1 MGLMSELTNNIR
13 NDEKNYGYNKDQF
26 MFHTGFKLFDF
37 MNGQAVYNSKKK
49 AEEYLTGI
57 DAGKSIMIV
66 GPTGSGKTTLG
77 LQLAASIMQ
86 KYDEST
92 LFIFDFEQSHTK
104 ARIQAVTGFSD
115 EYLDSHVEIKKVGIY
130 TDTVLK
136 LVNQIASFKKQHV
149 KELLT
154 PNKEGVLNESGEP
167 VKIMPPTF
175 VFIDS
180 IASMRPREANE
191 GDELSSLTFG
201 GRNAIANKDLF
212 NRLLQPCMEANIIVI
227 AINHIT
233 QNMSMGVTPPKASTR
248 YLKNTEAVGGGSGI
262 QYLCNLWL
270 KVEPGNKLEEKDKY
284 GIKGF
289 VGQIT
294 VVKSRNSEG
303 GRSIDM
309 IFNQRE
315 GFDEDLSEFEFLNA
329 NKAIK
334 GAGVGMYLEN
344 LPTTKFRMSTIKEK
358 LATDQEFSKEFHR
371 LTNELLKDS
380 ISISSRVQFQTEA
393 NAEARASGEVMDV
406 AKINAEAGKAEAAD
420 NGVVPFPANAVPENS
435 ANLNE

>member
-1 MGLMSELTNNIR
+1 MGLMSELTANIR
-13 NDEKNYGYNKDQF
+13 NDEKNFGYNKDQF
-26 MFHTGFKLFDF
+26 MFHTGFKLFDY
-37 MNGQAVYNSKKK
+37 MNGQAVYNSKT
-49 AEEYLTGI
+49 ESEDYLTGI

-77 LQLAASIMQ
+77 LQLAASVMQ

-92 LFIFDFEQSHTK
+92 MFIFDFEQSHTK
-104 ARIQAVTGFSD
+104 ARIQAVTGMSD

-136 LVNQIASFKKQHV
+136 LVNQIATFKKQHE

-154 PNKEGVLNESGEP
+154 PNKEGVLDENGKP
-167 VKIMPPTF
+167 VKIIPPTF

-233 QNMSMGVTPPKASTR
+233 QNMSMAGTPPKASTR
-248 YLKNTEAVGGGSGI
+248 YLKQNEAVGGGSGI

-270 KVEPGNKLEEKDKY
+270 KVEPGTKLEEKDKY

-303 GRSIDM
+303 GKSIDLV
-309 IFNQRE
+309 FNQRE
-315 GFDEDLSEFEFLNA
+315 GFDEDLSEFEFLSA

-344 LPTTKFRMSTIKEK
+344 LPTTKFRMSTLKEK
-358 LATDQEFSKEFHR
+358 LATDQAFHDEFHR
-371 LTNELLKDS
+371 LAEGLLESS
-380 ISISSRVQFQTEA
+380 IKVSSKIKFQTEA
-393 NAEARASGEVMDV
+393 NAEARANGEVMDV
-406 AKINAEAGKAEAAD
+406 EKVNADAPVSE
-420 NGVVPFPANAVPENS
+420 PFPANEVPEGS
-435 ANLNE
+435 MALNENIE